1 MDAVAARL
9 SWRRLPWL
17 AEIALVLGCY
27 ALYCVVRVLAPH
39 RLDVAFQN
47 ATHVASLESALG
59 LDDEAWLNAFLTRH
73 DWLEVVASYY
83 YVSLHYVVTTAV
95 LVWLWRRRDH
105 DYAAMRSAL
114 VLASA
119 AALVIYAAWPMAP
132 PRYAMAGA
140 VDTVSDVLQ
149 SGGHGVAGLVNDIA
163 AMPSMHVGWALWCA
177 VVVVRTS
184 THRLRHLAWAY
195 PVVTT
200 LVVVATANHYLLDAV
215 GGVVVV
221 VVPLY
226 LCGAWR
232 SRQVV
237 APARG
242 EHGARGVLRRLR
254 RPPGGSNDRFGR
266 SCHGARARADSA
278 DRRHWGTT
286 MDRPMQRYVLAS
298 HTDEQ
303 FRAIAEYVAQHQPG
317 DGLRAAVP
325 LEDPDGEHTHLYAIQ
340 GADEVRVD
348 GHTRSY
354 LTGDPSGGPH
364 TAVTLD
370 LCTSEPCERI
380 REAFGKVT
388 PVQLPPYDFYAFLL
402 VHLEPW
408 LAEDFVLPDLR
419 GERACLP
426 TGGGR
431 LLLVQVAA
439 EEREVVDA
447 DIEAWRAHPGVT
459 SVRALRSS
467 GRHLVRSPHR

>member
-1 MDAVAARL
+1 MG
-9 SWRRLPWL
+9 S
-17 AEIALVLGCY
+17 
-27 ALYCVVRVLAPH
+27 
-39 RLDVAFQN
+39 
-47 ATHVASLESALG
+47 
-59 LDDEAWLNAFLTRH
+59 
-73 DWLEVVASYY
+73 
-83 YVSLHYVVTTAV
+83 
-95 LVWLWRRRDH
+95 
-105 DYAAMRSAL
+105 
-114 VLASA
+114 
-119 AALVIYAAWPMAP
+119 
-132 PRYAMAGA
+132 
-140 VDTVSDVLQ
+140 TV
-149 SGGHGVAGLVNDIA
+149 
-163 AMPSMHVGWALWCA
+163 
-177 VVVVRTS
+177 
-184 THRLRHLAWAY
+184 
-195 PVVTT
+195 
-200 LVVVATANHYLLDAV
+200 
-215 GGVVVV
+215 
-221 VVPLY
+221 
-226 LCGAWR
+226 
-232 SRQVV
+232 
-237 APARG
+237 
-242 EHGARGVLRRLR
+242 
-254 RPPGGSNDRFGR
+254 
-266 SCHGARARADSA
+266 
-278 DRRHWGTT
+278 
-286 MDRPMQRYVLAS
+286 QRYVLAS